1 MKKNKL
7 FKAEK
12 FKLEIGISY
21 NEVNKLFKLQICINY
36 YEQNNLFKVQDRY
49 QLR

>member
-12 FKLEIGISY
+12 FKVKIGISY
-21 NEVNKLFKLQICINY
+21 NEENKQFKLQIGINHN
-36 YEQNNLFKVQDRY
+36 EQNNLFKVQNRY